1 MMLLMRFQTI
11 KKDIHSPPVVCR
23 QPMGIRRKGIRSTLP
38 TYECQSE
45 AYYSLL
51 EYLCQVLIPFRPQI
65 AYRYPDLAY
74 FFVFVSVHKYINLC
88 AETRANNGTQ
98 TLFTLNHKNR
108 IQATRPKIQRSLN
121 NSYAITLISSRAS
134 QSDILDCYL
143 SVPGKDLILFNTYF
157 KVSEKL
163 NCDCREDRLCAK
175 PINRSIAWAGHR

>member
-1 MMLLMRFQTI
+1 
-11 KKDIHSPPVVCR
+11 
-23 QPMGIRRKGIRSTLP
+23 MGIRRKGSNDTLP

-134 QSDILDCYL
+134 QQLFRFRCYL

-163 NCDCREDRLCAK
+163 NCDCR
-175 PINRSIAWAGHR
+175 